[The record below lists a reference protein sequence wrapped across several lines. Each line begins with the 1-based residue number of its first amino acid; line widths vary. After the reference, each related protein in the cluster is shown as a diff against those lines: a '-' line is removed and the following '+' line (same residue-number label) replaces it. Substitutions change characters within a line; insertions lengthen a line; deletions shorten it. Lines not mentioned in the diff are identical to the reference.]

1 MVVVGAVLSS
11 VYFELVH
18 NLFEAIF
25 LVWVGG
31 GRWQY
36 PQKEFQEW
44 NGMESFLIRGIGA
57 RWLSVGAPLYSFL
70 FVGFHSFPR
79 VTTTKRKTLFK
90 RTNENCC
97 LVDN

>member
-57 RWLSVGAPLYSFL
+57 RWGCIT
-70 FVGFHSFPR
+70 GFNSKASNIHNS
-79 VTTTKRKTLFK
+79 KTSSLN
-90 RTNENCC
+90 T
-97 LVDN
+97 